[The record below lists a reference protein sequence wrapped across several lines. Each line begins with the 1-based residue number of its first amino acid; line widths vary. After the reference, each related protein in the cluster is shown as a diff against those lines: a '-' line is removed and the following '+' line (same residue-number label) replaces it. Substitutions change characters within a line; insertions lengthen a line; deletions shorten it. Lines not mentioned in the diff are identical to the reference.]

1 MAYYKYKYTQS
12 TYVTGSINGTPYEEP
27 VIYKTTEYYYIKVI
41 KDGKTL
47 YLSTQ
52 YRPVVFT
59 KLFDAVKRIEKL
71 RKKYPHLRYNVFSTT
86 CKF

>member
-1 MAYYKYKYTQS
+1 MAYKYHKFIYD
-12 TYVTGSINGTPYEEP
+12 TGSIKGTPYEEP

-41 KDGKTL
+41 KDDKIL
-47 YLSTQ
+47 YLSKQ

-71 RKKYPHLRYNVFSTT
+71 RRKYPNLRCNIFSTT